1 MNKGGSMAKKKRVTR
16 KKLLKEPDEFI
27 TTTGRLIRWSQQY
40 QKQLSYAVAGVF
52 VFLVAIAGFRYF
64 ANQAEN
70 KAFQLLSQATV
81 KYESRLSAVGPE
93 KAYQETKEDFEYI
106 LNKYRRKHGGKLA
119 CIVYANISYD
129 AGNPDQAI
137 LLYEQALKEQEKER
151 SFRNLILSS
160 LGYAYEK
167 KNDLQTAISYFEKIT
182 QSDDPMIK
190 DVALFNQGRLYET
203 LGDVSK
209 SREAYG
215 RLIADHTDSV
225 YFEIAKE
232 KNNG

>member
-1 MNKGGSMAKKKRVTR
+1 MAKKRRVTR

-40 QKQLSYAVAGVF
+40 QKQLSYAVAAVF
-52 VFLVAIAGFRYF
+52 VSLVAIAGFRYF

-70 KAFQLLSQATV
+70 TAFQLLNQATV
-81 KYESRLSAVGPE
+81 KYESRLNAVGPE

-106 LNKYRRKHGGKLA
+106 LNKYKRKHGGKLA
-119 CIVYANISYD
+119 CVVFANINYD

-137 LLYEQALKEQEKER
+137 LLYEQALKVQGKE
-151 SFRNLILSS
+151 SSLRNLIFSS
-160 LGYAYEK
+160 LGYAYEL
-167 KNDLQTAISYFEKIT
+167 KNDLQTAISYFEKIME
-182 QSDDPMIK
+182 SDDPMIK
-190 DVALFNQGRLYET
+190 DVALFNQGRLHEA

-209 SREAYG
+209 SKDAYK
-215 RLIADHTDSV
+215 RLVSDYADSV
-225 YFEIAKE
+225 YFELAKE